1 MKKHLLMIFALCVLL
16 VLSSC
21 AEVTDASD
29 PESSATDTNEH
40 ISDADSLS
48 ENVSEESMS
57 DEEQLIVHYFDVG
70 QGDSVFIELPDDR
83 CMLVDASIS
92 QFEQVIEQNIRDL
105 GYDQIDY
112 VVATHPHA
120 DHIGGM
126 AHILNSFDIGCIY
139 LPDVSAGTQT
149 YINMAETIL
158 EKEIKANIAEAGVTV
173 ISESNL
179 KAVFLAPFEI
189 DEEDQNKN
197 SAVLYLS
204 YGESKFLFMGDADV
218 DIEKQIGK
226 VDCDVLKVG
235 HHGSRTASDETF
247 LRYASPRYAVI
258 SCGKD
263 NSYGHPHQEATDR
276 LSACG
281 AEILRTDLL
290 GDIIIVSDGK
300 DITIGSKTNAPDE
313 SSAENGTMRWI
324 LNTNSK
330 KIHEPT
336 CKYVNDIADK
346 NKAESEKTIRELLEE
361 GYTACGSCK
370 PHD

>member
-1 MKKHLLMIFALCVLL
+1 MKKHLLMIFVLCILL

-21 AEVTDASD
+21 GEVADAPY
-29 PESSATDTNEH
+29 PESNVTNTDEP
-40 ISDADSLS
+40 ISEGDSLS
-48 ENVSEESMS
+48 EIASEENEPY
-57 DEEQLIVHYFDVG
+57 EELLTVHYFDVG
-70 QGDSVFIELPDDR
+70 QGDAVFIELPDDR
-83 CMLVDASIS
+83 CMLIDASVS
-92 QFEQVIEQNIRDL
+92 QFEQVIEQNIRAL
-105 GYDQIDY
+105 GYSQIDY

-126 AHILNSFDIGCIY
+126 THILNSFDIGCIY
-139 LPDVSAGTQT
+139 LPDASAGTQT

-189 DEEDQNKN
+189 DAEDQNKN

-218 DIEKQIGK
+218 DIEKQIGN

-263 NSYGHPHQEATDR
+263 NSYGHPHKEATDR

-290 GDIIIVSDGK
+290 GDITIVSDGK
-300 DITIGSKTNAPDE
+300 DIKIGLKTNADAE
-313 SSAENGTMRWI
+313 SSAENGTMHWI

-330 KIHEPT
+330 KIHMPT

-346 NKAESEKTIRELLEE
+346 NKAESEKSIRELLQE